1 MLQLKFEIMKTILK
15 IFVVFLLFSQII
27 GCDDSN
33 QSGEHQAILSDS
45 SVIKPYINPLYK
57 NQIEKQQ
64 KKLLRYIKKHN
75 IPSVAVAVAKNGEIV
90 WEQGLGIANIEK
102 NIRSSQ
108 HISYP
113 LASVSKNLTA
123 TGMMALVDKG
133 LVDLEKPVNSY
144 LNTKLKVYQG
154 QEIDATVKRVL
165 LHTSGL
171 PLFYWGFQKDETKL
185 TLDEVIEKHGIIVF
199 PPGERTL
206 YSNLGYGIIQRI
218 IENVSGES
226 FSDYMKANVLDP
238 LHLSNTFLFNF
249 DSTHNENI
257 AIEYL
262 NDNSPAIFIESA
274 ECGAGGFYSSAHDLL
289 VYGMHHSNNNI
300 PHISS
305 NHLET
310 MKSAYD
316 PKIGLDGYGL
326 GWGIY
331 DAGTTRIIKHNGGG
345 LGCDTRLTLIPS
357 EDMVVVVLKNS
368 RKGSSTY
375 ITSHLI
381 EAFGE
386 KYYKKNDNY
395 GISNKSTS
403 AVPGMWNGHIITFS
417 DSIPVSNLINQDGG
431 VECKIRG
438 TVYQSK
444 IKHVNGVV
452 EIRINEEILHLGL
465 PEEYILFQLSFSD
478 DKAYGSAN
486 VGGGESPY
494 CVPSFIELQKHR

>member
-1 MLQLKFEIMKTILK
+1 MKTILK
-15 IFVVFLLFSQII
+15 IFGVILLVSLFI
-27 GCDDSN
+27 GCTDTN
-33 QSGEHQAILSDS
+33 QSSDHQAIISDS
-45 SVIKPYINPLYK
+45 NAIQPYINPHYES
-57 NQIEKQQ
+57 QIKKQQ
-64 KKLLRYIKKHN
+64 KKLARYIKKN
-75 IPSVAVAVAKNGEIV
+75 DIPSVAVAVAKNGEIV
-90 WEQGLGIANIEK
+90 WEQGFGIANIEK

-108 HISYP
+108 HTIYP

-123 TGMMALVDKG
+123 TGMMALVNKG
-133 LVDLEKPVNSY
+133 MVDLEKPVNSY

-154 QEIDATVKRVL
+154 HENDATVKRVL

-171 PLFYWGFQKDETKL
+171 PLFYWGFQMDETKPS
-185 TLDEVIEKHGIIVF
+185 LDEVIEKHGIIVF

-226 FSDYMKANVLDP
+226 FSDYMKENVLDP
-238 LHLSNTFLFNF
+238 LHLSNTFLFTF
-249 DSTHNENI
+249 DSIHNENI

-262 NDNSPAIFIESA
+262 NDNGPAIFIESA

-289 VYGMHHSNNNI
+289 VYGMHHQNNNI
-300 PHISS
+300 PNISPD
-305 NHLET
+305 HLET

-316 PKIGLDGYGL
+316 TKIGQEGYGL

-368 RKGSSTY
+368 RLGSSTL
-375 ITSHLI
+375 ITNNLI

-386 KYYKKNDNY
+386 KYSKKYDNY

-403 AVPGMWNGHIITFS
+403 AVPGMWEGNIITFS
-417 DSIPVSNLINQDGG
+417 DSIPVSILINQDGG

-438 TVYQSK
+438 AVYQSK
-444 IKHVNGVV
+444 VKQVNGVV
-452 EIRINEEILHLGL
+452 EIRINEEILHLGP

-478 DKAYGSAN
+478 DNAYGSAN